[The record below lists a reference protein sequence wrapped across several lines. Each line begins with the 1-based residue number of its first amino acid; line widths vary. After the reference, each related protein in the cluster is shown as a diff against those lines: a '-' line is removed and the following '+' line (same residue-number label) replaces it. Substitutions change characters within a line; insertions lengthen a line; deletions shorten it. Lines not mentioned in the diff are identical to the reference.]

1 MKILPEGSWKSS
13 SRNSRMTDGIL
24 ICELEDNNGI
34 WINASIIPEPGIKY
48 MNVNGKLEVEED
60 WIILLNVKN
69 YF

>member
-1 MKILPEGSWKSS
+1 
-13 SRNSRMTDGIL
+13 MTDGIL

-60 WIILLNVKN
+60 
-69 YF
+69 